1 MEPFDSWYKDQIN
14 KQEIQYNEA
23 DWNSLQSALDQMD
36 SGRKRRRW
44 GWLWWITGLSVLLV
58 GGLVG
63 TGYLLSG
70 KGKPSGP
77 EQSAT
82 PAIAVQSPYDR
93 DADAKSPASSPQPSL
108 HVTDDPAL
116 AADRQAAVAPTSGE
130 RETTHSA
137 GKGTAGQMA
146 SADRS
151 AAQDNDYERRRETA
165 ATVKRGAGKSIGTN
179 RTGRGTGIPGGAMVV
194 AQQKNVSSDAL
205 APSTDDVYAGQDVLA
220 AAERAAQSE
229 PEGTAGEPDRSG
241 TQRNDALAADPLAGS
256 VQPAYAEPL
265 TPLILPFGEFA
276 DDVAMVLPEVE
287 THETKGRIRRSA
299 AVSWAHGPSAGVLLY
314 PATQEGRLVIG
325 GQAAY
330 EASCMIGSTFSVQ
343 AGLGALYRAGNF
355 GYYVDSPQD
364 IYGVTKTRQGFR
376 LIPTAAYYLQIPVL
390 VAAHAGNHQLGA
402 GVRVL
407 GLLATRGKLVDYR
420 YEISAVDAE
429 LSYEAS
435 TIQSGFIE
443 VPGFK
448 RWMAEWTLRYGYTMN
463 NRWTVF
469 ISGGWI
475 PGGLAN
481 SPVPLN
487 LTADGTGF
495 TAATPQASAPPFL
508 VEDRWHLGLSLQ
520 YRFK

>member
-70 KGKPSGP
+70 KDKPDQP
-77 EQSAT
+77 DQSAT
-82 PAIAVQSPYDR
+82 PAIAVQAPYDR
-93 DADAKSPASSPQPSL
+93 EADAKLPGSSAEPSSGIAG
-108 HVTDDPAL
+108 DPGATG
-116 AADRQAAVAPTSGE
+116 DRQDAGPASGE
-130 RETTHSA
+130 RERIP
-137 GKGTAGQMA
+137 
-146 SADRS
+146 SADRATGQLAS
-151 AAQDNDYERRRETA
+151 AGLGAKQDNNHERPGQKVTEM
-165 ATVKRGAGKSIGTN
+165 KRGAGNPDRAN
-179 RTGRGTGIPGGAMVV
+179 RTGGASV
-194 AQQKNVSSDAL
+194 ASVQTDVSSDTESRQPDNRHAGSG
-205 APSTDDVYAGQDVLA
+205 AIVATDGTVRTKAEETAGKPAHSGPEDLYTRPAAEPIATGVEPVYAD
-220 AAERAAQSE
+220 
-229 PEGTAGEPDRSG
+229 
-241 TQRNDALAADPLAGS
+241 ADPLM
-256 VQPAYAEPL
+256 
-265 TPLILPFGEFA
+265 PLILPFGEFTH
-276 DDVAMVLPEVE
+276 DMTIVLPEVE
-287 THETKGRIRRSA
+287 AQGTSARISKSP

-314 PATQEGRLVIG
+314 PATQEGRLFIG

-330 EASCMIGSTFSVQ
+330 ELSCRIGSVISIQ
-343 AGLGALYRAGNF
+343 SGLGALYRAGNF

-376 LIPTAAYYLQIPVL
+376 LIPTAAYYAQIPVL
-390 VAAHAGNHQLGA
+390 VAAHAGNHQIGA

-420 YEISAVDAE
+420 YEVSAADAK
-429 LSYEAS
+429 LSYESS

-448 RWMAEWTLRYGYTMN
+448 RWMAEWTLRYGYTMH
-463 NRWTVF
+463 NRWTAFV
-469 ISGGWI
+469 SAGWI

-481 SPVPLN
+481 NSVPLN
-487 LTADGTGF
+487 LNADGIGF
-495 TAATPQASAPPFL
+495 TAATPQTSAPPFL
-508 VEDRWHLGLSLQ
+508 VEDKWHIGLSLQ